1 MMVLHEY
8 PLSSASYRVRIALNL
23 KGFDYQRRN
32 YQLRAGEQRSA
43 QYLAINP
50 AGLVPTLEVDGQF
63 LTQSLAIID
72 YLDHIRPEPALLP
85 NQASDRARALTI
97 ALTIACDIHPLNNL
111 RVLEYLR
118 QPLGHDELSLNQ
130 WYARWVTA
138 GFTFIEA
145 MLAKATQTQFA
156 IGDTP
161 GIADLCIVPQVYN
174 ARRYKVDLA
183 PFPHLVAVAD
193 RALLLPAFQRA
204 AP

>member
-1 MMVLHEY
+1 MMALHEY

-23 KGFDYQRRN
+23 KGFDYERRS

-43 QYLAINP
+43 EYLAINP

-72 YLDHIRPEPALLP
+72 YLDHVRPQPALLP
-85 NQASDRARALTI
+85 HQASDRARALAI
-97 ALTIACDIHPLNNL
+97 SLTIACDIHPLNNL

-118 QPLGHDELSLNQ
+118 QPLGHDESSLNH

-138 GFTFIEA
+138 GFTSVEA
-145 MLAKATQTQFA
+145 ILAGAGRMQFA
-156 IGDTP
+156 IGDAP
-161 GIADLCIVPQVYN
+161 GMADLCIVPQVYN

-193 RALLLPAFQRA
+193 RALLHPAFQRA

>member
-23 KGFDYQRRN
+23 KGFAYERRN

-43 QYLAINP
+43 EYLAINP

-72 YLDHIRPEPALLP
+72 YLDHVCPQPALLP
-85 NQASDRARALTI
+85 QQASDRARALAI
-97 ALTIACDIHPLNNL
+97 SLTIACDIHPLNNL

-118 QPLGHDELSLNQ
+118 QPLGHDESSLNH

-138 GFTFIEA
+138 GFTSVEA
-145 MLAKATQTQFA
+145 ILAGAGRMQFA
-156 IGDTP
+156 IGDAP
-161 GIADLCIVPQVYN
+161 GMADLCIVPQVYN

-193 RALLLPAFQRA
+193 RALLHPAFQRA